1 MAKTSSIEKEKR
13 REKIVKQKWEKRQA
27 LKAAAADIHSSE
39 EERHA
44 ARIALNKMPRDSS
57 PVRLRNRCLLTG
69 RARGFIRQFKLSRLT
84 FREMALNGLIPGV
97 TKSSW

>member
-1 MAKTSSIEKEKR
+1 MAKRSSIEKEKR
-13 REKIVKQKWEKRQA
+13 RERTVKLKREKRQA
-27 LKAAAADIHSSE
+27 IKKIAADMNISE

-69 RARGFIRQFKLSRLT
+69 RSRGFIRYFKLSRLS